1 MQGVVL
7 SSVLFNVFTNN
18 LVNGIKS
25 MIIRNLQV
33 LPRVEGLH
41 VGWKTA
47 LELKWVKTA
56 F

>member
-7 SSVLFNVFTNN
+7 DSVLFNVFTNN

-25 MIIRNLQV
+25 MIIRNLHG
-33 LPRVEGLH
+33 LPGGERLH

-47 LELKWVKTA
+47 LELKRVTT

>member
-7 SSVLFNVFTNN
+7 GSVLFNVFTNN

-33 LPRVEGLH
+33 LPRGKDYTL
-41 VGWKTA
+41 VGKQH
-47 LELKWVKTA
+47 
-56 F
+56 